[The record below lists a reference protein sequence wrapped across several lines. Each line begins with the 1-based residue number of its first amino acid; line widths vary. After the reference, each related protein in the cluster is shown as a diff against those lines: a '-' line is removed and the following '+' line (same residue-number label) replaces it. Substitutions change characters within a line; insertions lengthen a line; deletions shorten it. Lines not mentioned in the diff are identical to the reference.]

1 AGLTCEKLGLA
12 DSSNRAPLKVPG
24 VVSARLSAMVLD
36 SALTMVSL
44 NQPSWLIAIG
54 RLLSQDD
61 VDVLALAALGIGAF
75 GHLVA
80 ELVGHGLEP
89 LPRRVAAL
97 GHLVAGGPGP
107 AARPDLDALTA
118 HVLAERLTTI
128 GVPRHGYTASDQGLK
143 GQRGRALDSQYSS
156 CAICCGD
163 CSGVAW
169 NSSMCSIDPSP
180 PWAAAWTDCHCR
192 SVKIG
197 SGFPVPL
204 NTRLCPVGRKPPESY
219 SVGGTPTT

>member
-1 AGLTCEKLGLA
+1 
-12 DSSNRAPLKVPG
+12 DRAPLKVPG
-24 VVSARLSAMVLD
+24 VASARLSAMVLD

-97 GHLVAGGPGP
+97 GHLVAGSPGP
-107 AARPDLDALTA
+107 ASRPDLDALRP
-118 HVLAERLTTI
+118 HVLAESDPGF
-128 GVPRHGYTASDQGLK
+128 GVPRHDETASY
-143 GQRGRALDSQYSS
+143 QRERISGDAPWTASTALARSAAMTVRGWRGTRRCAASTRPRPGRRLGRTAT
-156 CAICCGD
+156 A
-163 CSGVAW
+163 
-169 NSSMCSIDPSP
+169 DPS
-180 PWAAAWTDCHCR
+180 R
-192 SVKIG
+192 SVRA
-197 SGFPVPL
+197 F
-204 NTRLCPVGRKPPESY
+204 RCR
-219 SVGGTPTT
+219 